1 MAVKIIDKNFVAGIP
16 NFQQNMDRELQ
27 VISKLK
33 HRNIINFI
41 EVKPTKNNYYY
52 VLELCEGQELK
63 KMLET
68 RGRLSELEAQ
78 KLFK

>member
-1 MAVKIIDKNFVAGIP
+1 
-16 NFQQNMDRELQ
+16 MDRELQ

-33 HRNIINFI
+33 HRNIIDFI

-63 KMLET
+63 KILES
-68 RGRLSELEAQ
+68 RKRLSELEAQ

>member
-1 MAVKIIDKNFVAGIP
+1 ME
-16 NFQQNMDRELQ
+16 RELK
-27 VISKLK
+27 VISTLK

-41 EVKPTKNNYYY
+41 ELKPTKNNYYY

-63 KMLET
+63 KILES
-68 RGRLSELEAQ
+68 RKRLSELEAQ

>member
-1 MAVKIIDKNFVAGIP
+1 MAGIH

-33 HRNIINFI
+33 HRGIIDFI

-52 VLELCEGQELK
+52 VFELCEGQELK
-63 KMLET
+63 KILET

-78 KLFK
+78 KLFR

>member
-1 MAVKIIDKNFVAGIP
+1 MKIIDKNFVAGIP

>member
-1 MAVKIIDKNFVAGIP
+1 MKVIEKKFLEGLH
-16 NFQQNMDRELQ
+16 NFQQNMDRELV
-27 VISKLK
+27 VISTLK

-41 EVKPTKNNYYY
+41 EVKTTKNNFYY

-63 KMLET
+63 KILESK
-68 RGRLSELEAQ
+68 RRLSELEAQ